1 MKILAIDTSSKICS
15 VSILEDKKVIIEKHN
30 DDEKTH
36 SQKLMPLI
44 AEILKQQNIN
54 LDDINL
60 LACCQGPGSFTGI
73 RIGIS
78 TVKAFSD
85 VKNIPIIG
93 ITSLESLAYNIKTDG
108 LIASIIDAKHDNVY
122 FALYRLKNNSYSLIH
137 SPISDTIFN
146 VIKILKNYPD
156 EITFVGDG
164 TISHSQLIETNLQH
178 CIFANDTEN
187 IQTSISVGHAALD
200 KYNSESYTPTYTLSP
215 IYLKKSQA
223 EINLE
228 LKKQGYYS
236 RLYTQ
241 IVE

>member
-15 VSILEDKKVIIEKHN
+15 VSILEDKKVIIERHN

-44 AEILKQQNIN
+44 DETLKQQNIN

-122 FALYRLKNNSYSLIH
+122 FALYNLKDNTYHLIH
-137 SPISDTIFN
+137 NPISDTIFS
-146 VIKILKNYPD
+146 VIEILKNYPD
-156 EITFVGDG
+156 KITFVGDG
-164 TISHSQLIETNLQH
+164 AITHKQLLESNFHH
-178 CIFANDTEN
+178 CNFANDIEN
-187 IQTSISVGHAALD
+187 IQTSISVGLAALD
-200 KYNSESYTPTYTLSP
+200 KYNSESYIPAYTLSP

-223 EINLE
+223 EINLDF
-228 LKKQGYYS
+228 KKIQD
-236 RLYTQ
+236 
-241 IVE
+241 